1 MGGEHVSGD
10 GSGGDPGGA
19 DGAGGR
25 VASLTLG
32 ASPVWAHFTNP
43 PAFGGT
49 DATILTEFARLV
61 RDAPATSAI
70 RCAIHSISH
79 LEPADALVDARDRGV
94 DVRVVV
100 DGNVAVS
107 TADGARRLRDLGRAV
122 RFCTGNR
129 GGGCVTTN
137 VGNMHAKF
145 LTMGETT
152 EPDGV
157 ARRDVSWFGSS
168 NLTDPSGTKS
178 FNNAITVYEDPAL
191 RAGFDAYFDELWSQ
205 NHYPSNDFY
214 SAAAGRGYYRGATAT
229 IFASP
234 EANTDLVYSRLN
246 DLTPGP
252 SCSIRVAQSQF
263 TDGRTRLADLLVAH
277 KRRGCDVRVAVGL
290 RPDHRPAIGAI
301 VRARLAGAG
310 IPIRKHHVH
319 SKVVVLAAQFGEQ
332 FHHRVYTGSHNWTHS
347 ANYDNDEV
355 FVRMAAETEI
365 SHPLYDAF
373 HGHFN
378 DAYDA
383 GSPV

>member
-1 MGGEHVSGD
+1 MSEDRG
-10 GSGGDPGGA
+10 GGDPGGA
-19 DGAGGR
+19 DGASR
-25 VASLTLG
+25 REASTTIG

-49 DATILTEFARLV
+49 DATILNEFERLV
-61 RDAPATSAI
+61 REAPATSAI
-70 RCAIHSISH
+70 RCAVHSISH
-79 LEPADALVDARDRGV
+79 LEPAVALVDARDRGV
-94 DVRVVV
+94 DVRVVA
-100 DGNVAVS
+100 DGDVAVS
-107 TADGARRLRDLGRAV
+107 TAEGARRLRDLGRAV

-145 LTMGETT
+145 LTLGETT
-152 EPDGV
+152 DPDGA
-157 ARRDVSWFGSS
+157 ARRDISWFGSA
-168 NLTDPSGTKS
+168 NLTNPSGTKS
-178 FNNAITVYEDPAL
+178 FNNAITVYEDRAL
-191 RAGFDAYFDELWSQ
+191 RAGFDAYFDELWNQ

-277 KRRGCDVRVAVGL
+277 KRNGCHVWVAVGL
-290 RPDHRPAIGAI
+290 RADGRPAIGAT
-301 VRARLAGAG
+301 VRARLARAG
-310 IPIRKHHVH
+310 IPIRTHNVH
-319 SKVVVLAAQFGEQ
+319 SKVVVLAAAFGADFQ
-332 FHHRVYTGSHNWTHS
+332 YRVYTGSHNWTHS

-355 FVRMAAETEI
+355 FVRMAAETET

-373 HGHFN
+373 HWHFN